1 MKHRRNN
8 LGYYLREGVRG
19 MFLHGFMSFA
29 AICVIVACLIIM
41 GSFCLILVNL
51 NHMINELEQDNEILV
66 YIDEDL
72 SEAEAKSVGSQINM
86 ITNVLE
92 SDFVSREQALEEYI
106 AEQDDPSLFS
116 GVDSSTLRNRF
127 RVTLVDITQM
137 ETTVSDIEQI
147 QGVAKVSAHYE
158 ISRGFLTLQ
167 NILNLAS
174 AGIILVLLIVSLFII
189 ANTVKLA
196 LYDRQEEIGIM
207 KMVGATNGFVRGPFV
222 IEGFL
227 LGILGAGIAFA
238 IEWGLYDLLSN
249 RLAQVDTMKLL
260 DLLPFSDLLYPMVI
274 AFGAT
279 GFVVGVF
286 GSLLSIRKFLKV

>member
-19 MFLHGFMSFA
+19 MFQHGFMSFA
-29 AICVIVACLIIM
+29 AVCVIIACLIIM
-41 GSFCLILVNL
+41 GSFFLIMVNL

-92 SDFVSREQALEEYI
+92 STFVSREEALEDYVS
-106 AEQDDPSLFS
+106 EQANPELFS
-116 GVDSSTLRNRF
+116 GVDASTLRNRF
-127 RVTLVDITQM
+127 RVTLVDISIM
-137 ETTVSDIEQI
+137 ETTVAEIERI
-147 QGVAKVSAHYE
+147 DGVASVSAHYE
-158 ISRGFLTLQ
+158 IARGFLTLQ

-174 AGIILVLLIVSLFII
+174 AAIILVLFVVSLLII
-189 ANTVKLA
+189 SNTVKLA

-222 IEGFL
+222 VEGFL
-227 LGILGAGIAFA
+227 LGVLGAGIAFA
-238 IEWGLYDLLSN
+238 IEWGLYDLLMN
-249 RLAQVDTMKLL
+249 RLSSVDTMRLL
-260 DLLPFSDLLYPMVI
+260 DPIPFADVVTPMAI

>member
-8 LGYYLREGVRG
+8 LGYYLREGFRG

-29 AICVIVACLIIM
+29 AVCVIIACLLIM
-41 GSFCLILVNL
+41 GSFCLIMVNL

-92 SDFVSREQALEEYI
+92 STFVSREEALEDYVS
-106 AEQDDPSLFS
+106 EQANPELFS
-116 GVDSSTLRNRF
+116 GVDASTLRNRF
-127 RVTLVDITQM
+127 RVTLVDISIM
-137 ETTVSDIEQI
+137 KTTVAEIERI
-147 QGVAKVSAHYE
+147 DGVASVSAHYE
-158 ISRGFLTLQ
+158 IAQGFLTLQ

-174 AGIILVLLIVSLFII
+174 AAIILVLFIVSLFII
-189 ANTVKLA
+189 SNTVKLA
-196 LYDRQEEIGIM
+196 LYDRQEEIAIM

-222 IEGFL
+222 VEGFL
-227 LGILGAGIAFA
+227 LGILGAGIAFGF
-238 IEWGLYDLLSN
+238 EWGLYDLLMN
-249 RLAQVDTMKLL
+249 RLAAIDTMHLI
-260 DLLPFSDLLYPMVI
+260 DPIPFADVVVPMAV

>member
-1 MKHRRNN
+1 MKHRRSN

-41 GSFCLILVNL
+41 GSFCLIMVNL
-51 NHMINELEQDNEILV
+51 NHMINELEQDNEILA

-72 SEAEAKSVGSQINM
+72 SAAEAKSVGSQINM

-92 SDFVSREQALEEYI
+92 STFVSRETALEDYI
-106 AEQDDPSLFS
+106 AQQDDPSLFS
-116 GVDSSTLRNRF
+116 GVDASTLRNRF
-127 RVTLVDITQM
+127 RVTLVDISIM
-137 ETTVSDIEQI
+137 ASTVAEIERI
-147 QGVAKVSAHYE
+147 DGVADVSAHYE
-158 ISRGFLTLQ
+158 IAQGFLTVQ
-167 NILNLAS
+167 NILNVAS
-174 AGIILVLLIVSLFII
+174 VAIILILFIVSLFII

-222 IEGFL
+222 VEGFL

-238 IEWGLYDLLSN
+238 LEWGVYDLLAG
-249 RLAQVDTMKLL
+249 RLAVVDTMHLL
-260 DLLPFSDLLYPMVI
+260 SLLPFSDVLYPMAI

>member
-1 MKHRRNN
+1 
-8 LGYYLREGVRG
+8 

-127 RVTLVDITQM
+127 RVTLVDITLM

>member
-260 DLLPFSDLLYPMVI
+260 DLLPFSDLLYPMLI